1 MEADTES
8 HIGILRFLSKYLEN
22 TCKKVYFWQLRKLYC
37 KQTKNL
43 VIFSKYFLAY
53 ICILMLAY
61 ICILMGSPSPDFNGS
76 PPKVTIEWAG
86 VTLQQQQFISN
97 ILAIYK

>member
-1 MEADTES
+1 
-8 HIGILRFLSKYLEN
+8 
-22 TCKKVYFWQLRKLYC
+22 
-37 KQTKNL
+37 
-43 VIFSKYFLAY
+43 
-53 ICILMLAY
+53 MLAY